1 MLLEIMGPRTAYY
14 ASVINTGAIDTV
26 SSQFFL
32 ESRGPVHM
40 KDLLTP

>member
-26 SSQFFL
+26 HDSFWRVGGL
-32 ESRGPVHM
+32 YI
-40 KDLLTP
+40 